1 MLHLRPHH
9 GICIA
14 NFVGRGYDRAFTI
27 NMKQTVMALNAWPHQ
42 EVLLESAGDVLCSK
56 CPNYQEECLTA
67 EKVYRFDQA
76 VLKACRLYD
85 GSVLTWQEFRDRVEK
100 SVIKAGK
107 FERICHSCKWFEF
120 CRGVLAGRKE

>member
-42 EVLLESAGDVLCSK
+42 EILLKSTEDVLCSK
-56 CPNYQEECLTA
+56 CPNCEEQCVTA
-67 EKVYRFDQA
+67 RKVSGLDKA
-76 VLKACRLYD
+76 VLNACRIED
-85 GSVLTWQEFRDRVEK
+85 GCVMTWQEFRDRVDK
-100 SVIKAGK
+100 SILKAGK
-107 FERICHSCKWFEF
+107 FEKICHSCKWFEF